1 MVRTALA
8 LLAALVGVLCAVMI
22 SAPVASSRASVRPVP
37 HWLMAAE
44 TGELDH
50 VFGGARP
57 IRTDYIWYPRKVAVI
72 WEFGRVVVC
81 GGCSAPSNAS
91 LPRGRAVRV
100 SYDLNTHR
108 QGGAADGI
116 VMWFCVGK
124 GLPPRAACLRR

>member
-1 MVRTALA
+1 MGRTALA
-8 LLAALVGVLCAVMI
+8 LLAALVVLCVVMI

-37 HWLMAAE
+37 QWLMAAE

-57 IRTDYIWYPRKVAVI
+57 TRTDYIWYPRKVAVI

-100 SYDLNTHR
+100 RYDLRTHR